1 MTYKQRTVFCNIC
14 LLSPS
19 VQRFGKKNVRVHKV
33 QLRNLKGKC
42 LVTCFSRI
50 TMLHFVGL
58 YYAVIDT
65 SVIQN

>member
-1 MTYKQRTVFCNIC
+1 MSSFPLCTEIWQ
-14 LLSPS
+14 
-19 VQRFGKKNVRVHKV
+19 KNVRVHKV

-65 SVIQN
+65 NVIQNW

>member
-1 MTYKQRTVFCNIC
+1 MNSFC
-14 LLSPS
+14 
-19 VQRFGKKNVRVHKV
+19 KKNVRVHKV

>member
-1 MTYKQRTVFCNIC
+1 MSSFTLCTEIWQ
-14 LLSPS
+14 
-19 VQRFGKKNVRVHKV
+19 KNVRVHKV

-42 LVTCFSRI
+42 LVTCFTRI

-65 SVIQN
+65 SVIQNW